1 VSSKTWNEVAFSLM
15 LIEYPPPRHSRLFPP
30 AVILSK
36 QLPLFLAELQFLD
49 QPSSGTKADVIFGL
63 YERTA
68 RLIHLWE
75 ELCPGEQLAFELD
88 AFFEPHVREWLK
100 GTNEVETYE
109 WVSRAVGMD
118 SVSQTQVSIS
128 GLCINEIAF
137 ARQWVPEGSLRHS
150 QSVLDLFQFIR
161 TAVTTILVD
170 LPLGEYNRA
179 CYLIDFSKVSQ
190 WKAKT
195 SDST

>member
-1 VSSKTWNEVAFSLM
+1 MICDPDANGTVRRL
-15 LIEYPPPRHSRLFPP
+15 HSRLFPP

-100 GTNEVETYE
+100 GTNEVDTHE

-118 SVSQTQVSIS
+118 SVSRVRDQTSRCLNLRSRTLLV
-128 GLCINEIAF
+128 
-137 ARQWVPEGSLRHS
+137 QWVPEGSLRHS

-179 CYLIDFSKVSQ
+179 CYLIDFSKVSRLT
-190 WKAKT
+190 AST
-195 SDST
+195 SDPH